1 MAVEDRIALINEML
15 AAHAGGIELLGL
27 TGGVARIAYT
37 GMCTGCPI
45 KPLTTAAT
53 VAPALRALPEVH
65 TVEVAGGRISE
76 QAEARVAAAL
86 AATVGARWGL
96 PCGAGK
102 AG

>member
-1 MAVEDRIALINEML
+1 MALDDRIALINGML
-15 AAHAGGIELLGL
+15 AAHAGGIELLGFAD
-27 TGGVARIAYT
+27 GVARIAYT

-53 VAPALRALPEVH
+53 VRPALLDLPDVE

-76 QAEARVAAAL
+76 QAAARVAAAL
-86 AATVGARWGL
+86 APTVRARWGV
-96 PCGAGK
+96 PCRAGE